1 MPSLPDS
8 NGNLSAQPNSTGTDD
23 LFGAKPSQPSS
34 DPFGNDDNPFGAK
47 PAATAKAP
55 AAKGPDPI
63 NDIFAGINAASSK
76 PVGKGTDSF
85 GLFGDVNKNSNFKP
99 QVNDPFG
106 KPTST
111 LDPFSSSS
119 NDSPNVRCSFR
130 STTAFTSF
138 SSSSI
143 AFSCTRIESKVSF
156 NSESEPLE

>member
-85 GLFGDVNKNSNFKP
+85 GLFGDVNKNYFKP

-119 NDSPNVRCSFR
+119 NMRKDPFG
-130 STTAFTSF
+130 TTVADPF
-138 SSSSI
+138 SKPAASSDPF
-143 AFSCTRIESKVSF
+143 AGLSK
-156 NSESEPLE
+156 P